1 MGGSPPK
8 DNINVNIMNLISVV
22 SLFVV
27 MVWLIDDAT
36 DSLIDDT
43 TVSASV
49 TVIDRKKSYDT
60 LYI

>member
-1 MGGSPPK
+1 MRGSPPK

-36 DSLIDDT
+36 DSLIGDT